1 MGNLSKQDL
10 YPHLTSDYL
19 KENEKFNSKYNFADL
34 ASESDK
40 INHKRLNDEA
50 DVLNP
55 LTALGWRSS
64 DIDSL
69 QLVQDARLQNILIA
83 RLQPLGNEMVSNLT
97 DEQLVETVIRRN
109 LTSSEVS
116 DLQNE
121 YDYLRTES
129 DRLYNEFIERQ
140 QSENDYVPETKE

>member
-10 YPHLTSDYL
+10 YPHLSSAYF

-40 INHKRLNDEA
+40 LNHKRINDEA

-69 QLVQDARLQNILIA
+69 QQVQDVRLQNILIA
-83 RLQPLGNEMVSNLT
+83 RLQPLGTEMVSNLT

-121 YDYLRTES
+121 YEYLRSES
-129 DRLYNEFIERQ
+129 DRIYNEFIERQ
-140 QSENDYVPETKE
+140 QAENDYALETKE

>member
-10 YPHLTSDYL
+10 YPHLTSAYL
-19 KENEKFNSKYNFADL
+19 KENEKFTSKYNFADL

-69 QLVQDARLQNILIA
+69 QQVQDVRLQNILIA
-83 RLQPLGNEMVSNLT
+83 RLQPLGTEMVSNLT

-121 YDYLRTES
+121 YDYLRSES

-140 QSENDYVPETKE
+140 QAENDYVPETKE

>member
-10 YPHLTSDYL
+10 YPHLSIAYL
-19 KENEKFNSKYNFADL
+19 KENDKFTAKYNFADL
-34 ASESDK
+34 ASDSDK
-40 INHKRLNDEA
+40 LNHKRLNDEA

-69 QLVQDARLQNILIA
+69 QAVQDVRLQNILIA
-83 RLQPLGNEMVSNLT
+83 RLQPLGTEMVSNLT

-121 YDYLRTES
+121 YDYLRSES

-140 QSENDYVPETKE
+140 QAENDYAPETKE